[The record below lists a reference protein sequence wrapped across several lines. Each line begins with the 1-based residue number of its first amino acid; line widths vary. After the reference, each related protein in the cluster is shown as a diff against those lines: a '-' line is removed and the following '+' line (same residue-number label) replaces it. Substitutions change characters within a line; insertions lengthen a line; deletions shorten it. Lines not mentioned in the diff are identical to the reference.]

1 MYINV
6 TKFIM
11 ATEEYL
17 VWERDIDGESLVKN
31 LLSNHNSGYSLNIID
46 DDTNYDN
53 IDKSKKYHVKV
64 TEYCDYNG
72 IVWNYFKLKYYI
84 KEIK

>member
-1 MYINV
+1 M
-6 TKFIM
+6 T
-11 ATEEYL
+11 EYL

-31 LLSNHNSGYSLNIID
+31 LISNNDSGYTINIID

-53 IDKSKKYHVKV
+53 FNKSKKYHVKV
-64 TEYCDYNG
+64 IEYSEFNG
-72 IVWNYFKLKYYI
+72 VIWNYFKLKYYI

>member
-1 MYINV
+1 
-6 TKFIM
+6 M
-11 ATEEYL
+11 ANKGDFL
-17 VWERDIDGESLVKN
+17 WERDIDGESLVKN
-31 LLSNHNSGYSLNIID
+31 LLSNHDSGYSINIID

-64 TEYCDYNG
+64 IECSEFNG
-72 IVWNYFKLKYYI
+72 VVWDYFKLKYYI